1 MKEEL
6 ISFETAKLAKEVGF
20 DENTG
25 EFYTTAGKLTGV
37 MYYDP
42 TPNNKTIDTEWFSVL
57 EKESTAYC
65 TAPTQSLLQ
74 RWLREKH
81 KIHIKVDDF
90 INDKLGIEWDFE
102 VTLIGTDIDEG
113 GNYIPLISYSLN
125 DPNRKFNTYELAL
138 EAGLLQALKLIKT

>member
-1 MKEEL
+1 MNTSV
-6 ISFETAKLAKEVGF
+6 SFETAKLLKEMGF
-20 DENTG
+20 DKNTN

-74 RWLREKH
+74 KWLREVHNITVWVEPYTNGSSKCTFIWNRGILNNIWILDTFSMKKH
-81 KIHIKVDDF
+81 
-90 INDKLGIEWDFE
+90 
-102 VTLIGTDIDEG
+102 
-113 GNYIPLISYSLN
+113 
-125 DPNRKFNTYELAL
+125 NTYEEAL
-138 EAGLLQALKLIKT
+138 EAGLLEALKLIKT